1 MRECPLVERSLLERV
16 PHGTALGEGAQ
27 LDELRGGLDADEY
40 ALRDESVVENRQE
53 RRIDADDPYFRD
65 LGRRWSEA
73 LAAAHRAMPDPTWL
87 DLQTPPAAKTMMIA
101 S

>member
-1 MRECPLVERSLLERV
+1 MGPPFDLIVI
-16 PHGTALGEGAQ
+16 P
-27 LDELRGGLDADEY
+27 
-40 ALRDESVVENRQE
+40 RDKMVGME